1 MFGNLKPFIATFS
14 AVAIVASTAFAAG
27 SIDYSGVGIVT
38 GTGAGVAPPTA
49 ISPAHAKLLAREAAI
64 AMAQR
69 DLAATINGVQVDA
82 ETTVENMMTTSVA
95 VRTRVSGLL
104 RGARVVDEVYQDGAC
119 YVTMEI
125 PIFGATGSLASTV
138 LERPPVV
145 EKFPEPVKTV
155 EPAVPN
161 VDVRVTIGG
170 NQIQPPPAPPKKGKA
185 YGHFTGLIVDCRGLG
200 LKTVMSPVIKNAN
213 GTPIYGYKNLDY
225 DKVVAEGMADYS
237 EDFNDT
243 ARAGSNPLVVKAVTL
258 EDHNGNPVISVA
270 DANRILIENDQS
282 GFLDNC
288 NVVFIR

>member
-1 MFGNLKPFIATFS
+1 MFGNMKPFVAAFS
-14 AVAIVASTAFAAG
+14 AVAIVATTAFAAG
-27 SIDYSGVGIVT
+27 NVDYGVGIVT
-38 GTGAGVAPPTA
+38 GSGAGVAPPNA

-82 ETTVENMMTTSVA
+82 ETTVENMMTTSVS

-104 RGARVVDEVYQDGAC
+104 RGARVVDEKYVDGAC

-125 PIFGATGSLASTV
+125 PIFGASNSLASTV
-138 LERPPVV
+138 FERPAVV

-170 NQIQPPPAPPKKGKA
+170 NQIQPPPAPPKKGQA
-185 YGHFTGLIVDCRGLG
+185 YGGYTGLIIDCRGMG
-200 LKTVMSPVIKNAN
+200 LKSVMSPVVKNAN

-225 DKVVAEGMADYS
+225 DRVVSEGMADYS

-243 ARAGSNPLVVKAVTL
+243 ARAGSNPLVVKAITL
-258 EDHNGNPVISVA
+258 DDHNGNPVVSVA
-270 DANRILIENDQS
+270 DANRILIENDAS